1 MAEFGQPLPDDTRPE
16 TVDTSRT
23 PGTGIFARAH
33 AAGATVSLEAVRLA
47 AAVQRANRF
56 AGTAEASD

>member
-1 MAEFGQPLPDDTRPE
+1 
-16 TVDTSRT
+16 VDTSRT